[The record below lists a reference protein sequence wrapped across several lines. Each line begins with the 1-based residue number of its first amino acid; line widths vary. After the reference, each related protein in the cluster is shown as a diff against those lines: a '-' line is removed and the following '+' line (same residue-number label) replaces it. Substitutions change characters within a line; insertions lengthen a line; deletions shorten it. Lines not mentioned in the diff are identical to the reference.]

1 LKHFKTWYSFKT
13 NKKDGFFAPDLAL
26 RILRL
31 QKFLG
36 LPLSSFRELD
46 RYGEGWVNEELNSQL
61 REEELAGWGLDDE
74 EEEDNDPW
82 KPS

>member
-1 LKHFKTWYSFKT
+1 
-13 NKKDGFFAPDLAL
+13 
-26 RILRL
+26 LRL

-82 KPS
+82 KSS